1 MGEARSMVQLDR
13 YVGVTRPF
21 SIKPSILRIPSDT
34 TRENQFRSSSET
46 AVKVFFFFCY
56 VDCIVVWFCLNSL
69 VNFAKRF
76 SRHFIR
82 LGSGEGIGRGFG
94 GGFGTH

>member
-46 AVKVFFFFCY
+46 AVKVFFLLCGLYRGLVLFEFVSEFCKAFLSTFY
-56 VDCIVVWFCLNSL
+56 
-69 VNFAKRF
+69 
-76 SRHFIR
+76 
-82 LGSGEGIGRGFG
+82 
-94 GGFGTH
+94 